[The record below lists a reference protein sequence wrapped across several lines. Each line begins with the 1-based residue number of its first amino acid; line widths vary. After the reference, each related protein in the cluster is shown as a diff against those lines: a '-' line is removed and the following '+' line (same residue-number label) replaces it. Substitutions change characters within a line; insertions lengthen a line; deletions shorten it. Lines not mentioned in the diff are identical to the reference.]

1 MANNDI
7 IMTKEELENEI
18 VENEQTDNE
27 ETENYKDIIAKIE
40 NKNKQIKQFCR
51 EIDHLTLSL
60 KKTVKLD
67 IKDASKKRRNNNNG
81 VKKTASGFQ
90 AAQKIPKA
98 FTVAPWNFDPEE
110 KKPRTELTRTVY
122 KWIKENNLQDP
133 NDKRRIFPDDHINK
147 LFGLKPDDEL
157 HFSNFQTYMKKLYDN
172 IDNEEVSDFSE
183 PEKSVDDTKST
194 SSVKKKKKKKTT
206 NATV

>member
-1 MANNDI
+1 MDTNDS
-7 IMTKEELENEI
+7 IMTKEEAESEI
-18 VENEQTDNE
+18 VDNEQTDNE
-27 ETENYKDIIAKIE
+27 EIDSYKDIIAKID
-40 NKNKQIKQFCR
+40 NKNKQIKLLCR
-51 EIDHLTLSL
+51 EIDQFTLAL
-60 KKTVKLD
+60 KKTVKLN
-67 IKDASKKRRNNNNG
+67 IKDASKRRRNNNNG

-110 KKPRTELTRTVY
+110 MKPRTELTRTVY
-122 KWIKENNLQDP
+122 KWIKDNNLQDP
-133 NDKRRIFPDDHINK
+133 NDKRRIFPDDHITK

-183 PEKSVDDTKST
+183 PEKSLDDSKTT
-194 SSVKKKKKKKTT
+194 TTTKKKKKKKTS

>member
-98 FTVAPWNFDPEE
+98 FTVAP
-110 KKPRTELTRTVY
+110 
-122 KWIKENNLQDP
+122 
-133 NDKRRIFPDDHINK
+133 
-147 LFGLKPDDEL
+147 
-157 HFSNFQTYMKKLYDN
+157 
-172 IDNEEVSDFSE
+172 
-183 PEKSVDDTKST
+183 
-194 SSVKKKKKKKTT
+194 
-206 NATV
+206 